1 MRQTEIL
8 KEQVKYLTDL
18 IQEILPKNSLIEK
31 IEILQSEYLVET
43 FLTSD
48 NLICSYY
55 PELSLIEQEVVC
67 SIAVIAQAP
76 IVFQIPQHFSD
87 TEGLIKKLLAQLIVI
102 HKFYQDIGGLIG
114 YHLKII
120 DLLIEK
126 ESKNYQKKS
135 FYHPNGMHINQKSP
149 IVDQMVI
156 EGIKNFPKMGALFPI
171 GGAGDRLDL
180 KDERTKLPLPT
191 AKLNFLG
198 RTLLSGLI
206 RDIQAK
212 EYLYYKLFNKQIYTP
227 IAMMTSEAKSNHQ
240 FITKIAEENHW
251 YFRPKQNFFSFT
263 QPLAPVITDQGNWS
277 LKSPLQLYLKP
288 SGHGV
293 IWKIAR
299 EKGVFQWF
307 KSLNRSKLLI
317 RQINN
322 PIAGVDNGILAFLGL
337 GSSQNKAF
345 GFASCNRLVNS
356 AEGVNI
362 LTETKRGKNYY
373 YAISNIEYTDFEK
386 NGIKD
391 EPETLDKPYS
401 IYPSNTNILFADIE
415 AVEKATALCTI
426 PGMLVNMKSLVPF
439 FNEKGERSEVH
450 GGRLESTMQNIADYI
465 TDISPEK
472 MDPENASC
480 LKTFVTYNDRHK
492 TISVTKRAYEPGQS
506 LNETPE
512 GCYYTTLQNNRSLLE
527 KECHFILPDHD
538 KPETFIKKGPSFHF
552 LYHPALGPL
561 YSIIKQKLR
570 RGFIEEG
577 SELQLEIS
585 TLDIEGLDLKGS
597 LLIETKHPLG
607 HLDSDQVLRYSERA
621 GKCTLK
627 NIQVENKGIDYKQHN
642 CFWKNQI
649 YRKEALKIILEENSE
664 FEAID
669 VTFKGNFEIAVP
681 KNTKMTAKMEGDQVE
696 FEWISIKT
704 PTWGWKYSI
713 TKTNLIHLER
723 EML

>member
-1 MRQTEIL
+1 MAQTEIL
-8 KEQVKYLTDL
+8 KEQVKYLTNL
-18 IQEILPKNSLIEK
+18 MQELLPKNSLAEK
-31 IEILQSEYLVET
+31 IETLQSEYLVET
-43 FLTSD
+43 SLTSD

-55 PELSLIEQEVVC
+55 SDLSLIEQEVVC
-67 SIAVIAQAP
+67 CVAVIAQAP
-76 IVFQIPQHFSD
+76 IVFQIPHHFSD
-87 TEGLIKKLLAQLIVI
+87 TQGLIKKLLDQLITI
-102 HKFYQDIGGLIG
+102 HKFYRDIGGLIG

-120 DLLIEK
+120 QLLIEK
-126 ESKNYQKKS
+126 ESKNYQKKN
-135 FYHPNGMHINQKSP
+135 FYHPNGIHINQKTP
-149 IVDQMVI
+149 IIDQMVI
-156 EGIKNFPKMGALFPI
+156 EGIKNLPKIGALFPI

-180 KDERTKLPLPT
+180 KDETTGLPLPT

-198 RTLLSGLI
+198 RPLLSGLI
-206 RDIQAK
+206 RDLQAK
-212 EYLYYKLFNKQIYTP
+212 EYLYYKLFDKQVYTP

-240 FITKIAEENHW
+240 FITRIGEENHW
-251 YFRPKQNFFSFT
+251 YFRPKQSFFSFI
-263 QPLAPVITDQGNWS
+263 QPLAPVITENGNWS

-362 LTETKRGKNYY
+362 LSETLKGKTYH

-386 NGIKD
+386 NGIRD
-391 EPETLDKPYS
+391 EPETPNKPYS

-439 FNEKGERSEVH
+439 INKEGERSEVH

-465 TDISPEK
+465 TDTCPEK

-480 LKTFVTYNDRHK
+480 LKTFVTYNDRNK
-492 TISVTKRAYEPGQS
+492 TISVTKRTYEPGKP

-512 GCYYTTLQNNRSLLE
+512 GCYYVTLQNNHALLE
-527 KECHFILPDHD
+527 KECHFILPDLD
-538 KPETFIKKGPSFHF
+538 KPETFIKEGPRFHF
-552 LYHPALGPL
+552 LYHPGLGPL

-570 RGFIEEG
+570 RGYIEER

-585 TLDIEGLDLKGS
+585 TVDIENLDLKGS
-597 LLIETKHPLG
+597 LLIKAKQPLG
-607 HLDSDQVLRYSERA
+607 HLNPDQFLQYSQRT

-627 NIQVENKGIDYKQHN
+627 NVRIENSGIDYKEHN

-649 YRKEALKIILEENSE
+649 YRKEALEILLDENSE

-669 VTFKGNFEIAVP
+669 VIFKGNFKIAVP
-681 KNTKMTAKMEGDQVE
+681 KNTKMTAKMEGDHVQ
-696 FEWISIKT
+696 FEWTSIKKH
-704 PTWGWKYSI
+704 TWDWKYSI
-713 TKTNLIHLER
+713 TKSNLIHLER
-723 EML
+723 EMF